1 LTQESYFA
9 ESEVSREQVGTR
21 AAKLAADSP
30 RRHVDTVHVPILML
44 HGDRDP
50 QVDVDQSRAMAK
62 ALKGV
67 NKPFEYIEVK
77 GADHQ
82 MRHFEDRKTLL
93 NAVEKFLS
101 ANMASQDIA
110 RPAP

>member
-1 LTQESYFA
+1 
-9 ESEVSREQVGTR
+9 
-21 AAKLAADSP
+21 
-30 RRHVDTVHVPILML
+30 
-44 HGDRDP
+44 
-50 QVDVDQSRAMAK
+50 
-62 ALKGV
+62 
-67 NKPFEYIEVK
+67 
-77 GADHQ
+77 